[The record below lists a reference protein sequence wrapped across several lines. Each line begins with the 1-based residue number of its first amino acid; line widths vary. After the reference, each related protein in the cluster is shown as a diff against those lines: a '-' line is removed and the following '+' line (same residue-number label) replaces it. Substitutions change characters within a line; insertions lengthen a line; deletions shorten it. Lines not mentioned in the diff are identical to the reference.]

1 MKACA
6 HEEEEKADPEIS
18 HPGIIIQSET
28 AKRKQEL
35 TLDLNLEEP
44 PQMVHYLFTIY
55 QLFVYAYF
63 LSAYSRVYPR
73 LFSCNVTTIW
83 W

>member
-55 QLFVYAYF
+55 QLFVYN
-63 LSAYSRVYPR
+63 LSAICLQFISY
-73 LFSCNVTTIW
+73 LFTFN
-83 W
+83 